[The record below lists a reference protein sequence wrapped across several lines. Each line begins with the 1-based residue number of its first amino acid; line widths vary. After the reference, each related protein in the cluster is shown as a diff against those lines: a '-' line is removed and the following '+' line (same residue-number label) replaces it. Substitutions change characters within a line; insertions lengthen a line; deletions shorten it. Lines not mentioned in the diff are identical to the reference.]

1 MLKLKLDTWI
11 DISSSFPFLIIF
23 SFMLLTNLFIQ
34 LYFDY
39 HLGLDKEFVAYL
51 YIFSLVPFLALFHY
65 YKRKGVIKFEDI
77 GFTKKK
83 WKTNLLFGIIIG
95 VLTGLLGWL
104 LLFFFNIEPATIPEG
119 QGLAIFIRLFP
130 TVCISA
136 PLWEEIGFRG
146 LFLTFMEKISHSKFN
161 SSKNAKT
168 ALIVVLVSL
177 AFLVAHS
184 EREPKGLFIIFVTS
198 IIYTVAYLKT
208 RSIIVPIFAH
218 SLYNLF
224 VLLRPYL
231 L

>member
-1 MLKLKLDTWI
+1 MLKLKQDTWI
-11 DISSSFPFLIIF
+11 DISSSYPFLIIF
-23 SFMLLTNLFIQ
+23 CFMLLTNLFIQ

-39 HLGLDKEFVAYL
+39 YLGMDKVFVAYL

-65 YKRKGVIKFEDI
+65 YKRKGAMKFEDI

-83 WKTNLLFGIIIG
+83 WKTNLILGSVIGI
-95 VLTGLLGWL
+95 LTGLLGWL
-104 LLFFFNIEPATIPEG
+104 LLFLLNIEPSTIPEG
-119 QGLAIFIRLFP
+119 QGLTIFILLFP

-136 PLWEEIGFRG
+136 PVWEEIGFRG
-146 LFLTFMEKISHSKFN
+146 LFLTFMEKISYSKFN
-161 SSKNAKT
+161 SSKNVKT
-168 ALIVVLVSL
+168 ALIVILVSL

-184 EREPKGLFIIFVTS
+184 EREPKGLFVIFVTS

-224 VLLRPYL
+224 VLLRPYIL
-231 L
+231 

>member
-11 DISSSFPFLIIF
+11 DISSSYPFLFIF
-23 SFMLLTNLFIQ
+23 CFMLLTNLCIQ

-39 HLGLDKEFVAYL
+39 YLGLDKEFVAYL
-51 YIFSLVPFLALFHY
+51 YIFSLIPFLALFNH
-65 YKRKGVIKFEDI
+65 YKRKGAIKFEDI
-77 GFTKKK
+77 GVAKKK
-83 WKTNLLFGIIIG
+83 WKINLLFGIIIG

-119 QGLAIFIRLFP
+119 QELAIFILLFP

-146 LFLTFMEKISHSKFN
+146 LFLTFMEKISSSKFN
-161 SSKNAKT
+161 SLKNVKT
-168 ALIVVLVSL
+168 ILIVVVVSL
-177 AFLVAHS
+177 VFLFAHS
-184 EREPKGLFIIFVTS
+184 DREPNRLFIIFTTS

-208 RSIIVPIFAH
+208 RSIIVPIVTH

-224 VLLRPYL
+224 VLLYPYL
-231 L
+231 F